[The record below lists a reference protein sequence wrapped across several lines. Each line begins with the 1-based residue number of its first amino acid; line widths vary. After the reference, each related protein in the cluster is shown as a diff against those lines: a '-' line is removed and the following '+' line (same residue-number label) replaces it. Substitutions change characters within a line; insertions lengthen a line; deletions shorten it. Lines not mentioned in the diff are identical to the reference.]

1 VLQLLVSQVVR
12 QFDADP
18 VLNGVS
24 FEVRAGDKVGLVGP
38 NGAGKTTLFRILAG
52 FDEADSGTV
61 QKPGDLRVG
70 ILEQSTAFDPAS
82 TLLNEARAGLAPL
95 YALQREAEEVAH
107 RIAATTEPALHDKLQ
122 KRYDELQL
130 HLSRQQAYNLEHR
143 VDEVLQGLGFAQDE
157 YHRPISTFS
166 GGQQNRVL
174 LARLLLADP
183 DLLLL
188 DEPTN
193 HLDVGATEWLERYL
207 ADSTASLVLISHD
220 RWFLDRVTTRT
231 LELYRGKVTDY
242 PGNFSKYWQLKAERA
257 EVQQK
262 AFEKQ
267 QEYIEKTEEFIRK
280 NFYGQKSAQAHDRE
294 KKLERIEKID
304 RPQAIVGPSMSFP
317 AAKRTGDWVLDVTHL
332 SKGFDQPLFEDLNLR
347 LLRGHRLGILGPNG
361 CGKSTLLKT
370 LLAELPP
377 DEGQVRLGTNVEIA
391 YFDQQLASVDPELS
405 VIEAVRPANNPL
417 MTPGQIRDLVAKFGL
432 KGDVVQQQVESLSGG
447 ERSKAALARLAAV
460 QANVLVLDE
469 PTNHLDLWALASL
482 EEALREFDGT
492 VLFVSHD
499 RYFLDRV
506 ATEILVFEPGRWR
519 LYDGNYTQYVDSMRR
534 AAEELKAATARE
546 TAKGKEK
553 PGESK
558 GNPGPER
565 VKRKRKFPY
574 RKVVD
579 LEADIATLE
588 ARIATL
594 QELLGNPDTYRDGQ
608 KARDVKDEFEAGQQ
622 RLAELYEHWEEASEL
637 N

>member
-1 VLQLLVSQVVR
+1 MLQLLVSQVVR

-70 ILEQSTAFDPAS
+70 ILEQTTAFDPAS

-294 KKLERIEKID
+294 KKLERIE
-304 RPQAIVGPSMSFP
+304 
-317 AAKRTGDWVLDVTHL
+317 
-332 SKGFDQPLFEDLNLR
+332 QPLFEDLNLR

-519 LYDGNYTQYVDSMRR
+519 LYDGNYTQYVDSMPRGKRSR
-534 AAEELKAATARE
+534 ANRRE
-546 TAKGKEK
+546 TPAPSG
-553 PGESK
+553 
-558 GNPGPER
+558 
-565 VKRKRKFPY
+565 
-574 RKVVD
+574 
-579 LEADIATLE
+579 
-588 ARIATL
+588 
-594 QELLGNPDTYRDGQ
+594 
-608 KARDVKDEFEAGQQ
+608 
-622 RLAELYEHWEEASEL
+622 
-637 N
+637 

>member
-52 FDEADSGTV
+52 LDDADSGGV

-70 ILEQSTAFDPAS
+70 ILEQSTVFSPDS
-82 TLLNEARAGLAPL
+82 TLLDEARAGLAPL

-107 RIAATTEPALHDKLQ
+107 KIAATTEPAAHDRLQ
-122 KRYDELQL
+122 RRYDELQL

-143 VDEVLQGLGFAQDE
+143 VDEVLQGLGFVPDE

-193 HLDVGATEWLERYL
+193 HLDVGATEWLEKYL
-207 ADSTASLVLISHD
+207 AASPASLVLISHD

-231 LELYRGKVTDY
+231 LELYRGRVTDY

-262 AFEKQ
+262 AYEKQ
-267 QEYIEKTEEFIRK
+267 QEFIEKTEEFIRK

-304 RPQAIVGPSMSFP
+304 RPQAIVGPSMGFP
-317 AAKRTGDWVLDVTHL
+317 AARRTGDWVLDVTHL
-332 SKGFDQPLFEDLNLR
+332 SKGFDSPLFEDLNLR
-347 LLRGHRLGILGPNG
+347 LLRGRRLGILGPNG

-370 LLAELPP
+370 LLAELPA

-391 YFDQQLASVDPELS
+391 YFDQQLASVDPGLS
-405 VIEAVRPANNPL
+405 VIEAVRPANNPQ

-432 KGDVVQQQVESLSGG
+432 KGDVVQQQVGSLSGG

-492 VLFVSHD
+492 VIFVSHD

-534 AAEELKAATARE
+534 AAEELKATTARE
-546 TAKGKEK
+546 SAKGKEK
-553 PGESK
+553 PAESK
-558 GNPGPER
+558 GGTSTER
-565 VKRKRKFPY
+565 VKRKRRFPY
-574 RKVVD
+574 RKVAD
-579 LEADIATLE
+579 LESDIATLE
-588 ARIATL
+588 VRIAEL
-594 QELLGNPDTYRDGQ
+594 QERLGNPDTYRDGQ
-608 KARDVKDEFEAGQQ
+608 KAREVKDEFEAGQL

>member
-1 VLQLLVSQVVR
+1 MLQLLVSQVVR

-52 FDEADSGTV
+52 FDEADSGSV

-70 ILEQSTAFDPAS
+70 ILEQTTAFDPES

-143 VDEVLQGLGFAQDE
+143 VDEVLQGLGFSPDE
-157 YHRPISTFS
+157 YQRPISTFS

-207 ADSTASLVLISHD
+207 AASTASLVLISHD

-231 LELYRGKVTDY
+231 LELYRGRVTDY

-262 AFEKQ
+262 AYEKQ

-391 YFDQQLASVDPELS
+391 YFDQQLASVDPELT

-432 KGDVVQQQVESLSGG
+432 KGEIVQQQVGSLSGG

-546 TAKGKEK
+546 TAKAKDK
-553 PGESK
+553 PSEVK
-558 GNPGPER
+558 GSPGTER

-588 ARIATL
+588 ARVATL

>member
-1 VLQLLVSQVVR
+1 ML
-12 QFDADP
+12 
-18 VLNGVS
+18 
-24 FEVRAGDKVGLVGP
+24 
-38 NGAGKTTLFRILAG
+38 
-52 FDEADSGTV
+52 
-61 QKPGDLRVG
+61 
-70 ILEQSTAFDPAS
+70 
-82 TLLNEARAGLAPL
+82 
-95 YALQREAEEVAH
+95 
-107 RIAATTEPALHDKLQ
+107 
-122 KRYDELQL
+122 
-130 HLSRQQAYNLEHR
+130 
-143 VDEVLQGLGFAQDE
+143 
-157 YHRPISTFS
+157 
-166 GGQQNRVL
+166 
-174 LARLLLADP
+174 
-183 DLLLL
+183 
-188 DEPTN
+188 
-193 HLDVGATEWLERYL
+193 
-207 ADSTASLVLISHD
+207 
-220 RWFLDRVTTRT
+220 FLDRV
-231 LELYRGKVTDY
+231 
-242 PGNFSKYWQLKAERA
+242 AERA
-257 EVQQK
+257 VL
-262 AFEKQ
+262 ADDG
-267 QEYIEKTEEFIRK
+267 R
-280 NFYGQKSAQAHDRE
+280 A
-294 KKLERIEKID
+294 LESG
-304 RPQAIVGPSMSFP
+304 AM
-317 AAKRTGDWVLDVTHL
+317 VT
-332 SKGFDQPLFEDLNLR
+332 
-347 LLRGHRLGILGPNG
+347 
-361 CGKSTLLKT
+361 
-370 LLAELPP
+370 
-377 DEGQVRLGTNVEIA
+377 
-391 YFDQQLASVDPELS
+391 
-405 VIEAVRPANNPL
+405 
-417 MTPGQIRDLVAKFGL
+417 
-432 KGDVVQQQVESLSGG
+432 
-447 ERSKAALARLAAV
+447 LARLAAV

>member
-1 VLQLLVSQVVR
+1 MLQLLVSQVVR

-52 FDEADSGTV
+52 LDDADSGAV

-70 ILEQSTAFDPAS
+70 ILEQSTVFSPDS
-82 TLLNEARAGLAPL
+82 TLLDEARAGLAPL

-107 RIAATTEPALHDKLQ
+107 KIAATTDTAAHDRLQ
-122 KRYDELQL
+122 RRYDELQL

-143 VDEVLQGLGFAQDE
+143 VEEVLQGLGFVPEE

-193 HLDVGATEWLERYL
+193 HLDVGATEWLEKYL
-207 ADSTASLVLISHD
+207 AASPASLVLISHD

-262 AFEKQ
+262 AYEKQ

-304 RPQAIVGPSMSFP
+304 RPQAIVGPNMSFP

-332 SKGFDQPLFEDLNLR
+332 SKGFDAPLFEDLNLR
-347 LLRGHRLGILGPNG
+347 LLRGRRLGILGPNG

-370 LLAELPP
+370 VLAELPA

-391 YFDQQLASVDPELS
+391 YFDQQLASVDPGLT

-432 KGDVVQQQVESLSGG
+432 KGDVVQQQVGSLSGG

-492 VLFVSHD
+492 VIFVSHD

-546 TAKGKEK
+546 AAKTK
-553 PGESK
+553 PAESK
-558 GNPGPER
+558 GSTSTER

-574 RKVVD
+574 RKVAD

-588 ARIATL
+588 ARIAEL

-608 KARDVKDEFEAGQQ
+608 KAREVKDEFESGQQ

>member
-1 VLQLLVSQVVR
+1 MLQLLVSQVVR

-52 FDEADSGTV
+52 LDDADSGGV

-70 ILEQSTAFDPAS
+70 ILEQSTVFSPDS
-82 TLLNEARAGLAPL
+82 TLLDEARAGLAPL

-107 RIAATTEPALHDKLQ
+107 KIAATTEPAAHDRLQ
-122 KRYDELQL
+122 RRYDELQL

-143 VDEVLQGLGFAQDE
+143 VDEVLQGLGFVPDE

-193 HLDVGATEWLERYL
+193 HLDVGATEWLEKYL
-207 ADSTASLVLISHD
+207 AASPASLVLISHD

-231 LELYRGKVTDY
+231 LELYRGRVTDY

-262 AFEKQ
+262 AYEKQ
-267 QEYIEKTEEFIRK
+267 QEFIEKTEEFIRK

-304 RPQAIVGPSMSFP
+304 RPQAIVGPSMGFP
-317 AAKRTGDWVLDVTHL
+317 AARRTGDWVLDVTHL
-332 SKGFDQPLFEDLNLR
+332 SKGFDSPLFEDLNLR
-347 LLRGHRLGILGPNG
+347 LLRGRRLGILGPNG

-370 LLAELPP
+370 LLAELPA

-391 YFDQQLASVDPELS
+391 YFDQQLASVDPGLS
-405 VIEAVRPANNPL
+405 VIEAVRPANNPQ

-432 KGDVVQQQVESLSGG
+432 KGDVVQQ
-447 ERSKAALARLAAV
+447 
-460 QANVLVLDE
+460 
-469 PTNHLDLWALASL
+469 
-482 EEALREFDGT
+482 
-492 VLFVSHD
+492 
-499 RYFLDRV
+499 
-506 ATEILVFEPGRWR
+506 
-519 LYDGNYTQYVDSMRR
+519 
-534 AAEELKAATARE
+534 
-546 TAKGKEK
+546 
-553 PGESK
+553 
-558 GNPGPER
+558 
-565 VKRKRKFPY
+565 
-574 RKVVD
+574 
-579 LEADIATLE
+579 
-588 ARIATL
+588 
-594 QELLGNPDTYRDGQ
+594 
-608 KARDVKDEFEAGQQ
+608 
-622 RLAELYEHWEEASEL
+622 
-637 N
+637 